1 MKLTMTEVRRISKE
15 TGKSFQQILEE
26 HNKKN
31 RSVTRTTDTDFR
43 NDPLWQRT
51 VQTALRMKADI
62 AAKEEERAAEAV
74 KNADEVRAELFPW
87 ERK

>member
-31 RSVTRTTDTDFR
+31 RSVAREALRST
-43 NDPLWQRT
+43 DPLWQAT
-51 VQTALRMKADI
+51 VQKALRMKADI